1 MKLVVASLDAPNYL
15 GRVGSRR
22 SDPAAA
28 IVHQALPAA
37 RSAKRVSSHPP
48 LRATGQRRLQD
59 QHRARQ
65 GTDDRPN
72 TGGRSAGSARHNRSQ
87 RRYRSSPAV
96 SLLRRPHDHCRG
108 LCPRR
113 RTARPALRCRDQDL
127 RRDDYP
133 CPLTAASVR
142 RDISFPAPHPFHAS
156 AGKRRQHI
164 TYPASIRLPSVAAV
178 LSPRSSA
185 PSSSR
190 RSSENHPPTNPL
202 LRQIPIAGQL
212 LAALPRVLSSEAFGR
227 RPLHRVDRLRS
238 AGIRNPYRKPPLAG
252 PQAKGKARPQL
263 SGTRCASKSRL
274 RD

>member
-1 MKLVVASLDAPNYL
+1 MQSTY
-15 GRVGSRR
+15 
-22 SDPAAA
+22 
-28 IVHQALPAA
+28 
-37 RSAKRVSSHPP
+37 
-48 LRATGQRRLQD
+48 
-59 QHRARQ
+59 
-65 GTDDRPN
+65 
-72 TGGRSAGSARHNRSQ
+72 RSQ

-142 RDISFPAPHPFHAS
+142 REISFPAPHPFHAS

-164 TYPASIRLPSVAAV
+164 TYPASIRLPSVASV

-190 RSSENHPPTNPL
+190 RFRQHHRPPNPL
-202 LRQIPIAGQL
+202 PRQIPIAGQL
-212 LAALPRVLSSEAFGR
+212 LAALPRVLSSEAFGP
-227 RPLHRVDRLRS
+227 RPVYRVDRLRS
-238 AGIRNPYRKPPLAG
+238 AGIRNPSRKRPFACRDRHRQPVVAFVDHGMIRPEGRSRRG
-252 PQAKGKARPQL
+252 PHP
-263 SGTRCASKSRL
+263 
-274 RD
+274 